1 MSGKPASLS
10 RRSKSAAK
18 AALTRES
25 SVLNGAGCGTG
36 ASVAAV
42 KPLTNLARA
51 RDCTSKPDRGV
62 RSRRPHRR
70 AQRIGWLRIW
80 VGGGLRGMDSAI

>member
-51 RDCTSKPDRGV
+51 AIA
-62 RSRRPHRR
+62 R
-70 AQRIGWLRIW
+70 ASPIAAY
-80 VGGGLRGMDSAI
+80 GLAALTAGLNGSVAKNLGRWWA

>member
-10 RRSKSAAK
+10 RRSKSAMK

-36 ASVAAV
+36 ASVVAV
-42 KPLTNLARA
+42 KPLTNLAA
-51 RDCTSKPDRGV
+51 SGA
-62 RSRRPHRR
+62 SNE
-70 AQRIGWLRIW
+70 Q
-80 VGGGLRGMDSAI
+80 SAIARA